1 MCSRYNHVQ
10 TARAARRRRSEARDH
25 ICPAFSWHVGTSHL
39 TLHTSKYALKLR
51 TFTSAELCGW
61 VVRPVLSA
69 SRLPAAAL
77 PGLHY

>member
-1 MCSRYNHVQ
+1 MYRQRELRDADGVRPVIIYAQRSRGTWVL
-10 TARAARRRRSEARDH
+10 R
-25 ICPAFSWHVGTSHL
+25 TSHL